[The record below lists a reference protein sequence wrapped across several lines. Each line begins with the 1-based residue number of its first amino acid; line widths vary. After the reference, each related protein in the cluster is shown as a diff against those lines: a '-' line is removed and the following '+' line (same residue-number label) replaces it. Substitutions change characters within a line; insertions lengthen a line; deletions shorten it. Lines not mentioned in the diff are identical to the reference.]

1 MLAPSFP
8 SRLIQ
13 EMFEETVR
21 RESLEITRDPN
32 HILYKEPEPIPSG
45 RRYENS
51 TCKKKNSTLR
61 DLCNTLSDKRHNN
74 GYSNVKHG
82 AYVSFEVFTL
92 FLSIVPLCFSAL
104 RISKENIVLL
114 TSNTLGMRA
123 DGVIHLKIKCM
134 II

>member
-21 RESLEITRDPN
+21 REGLEITRDPN

-51 TCKKKNSTLR
+51 TCKIKISTIR
-61 DLCNTLSDKRHNN
+61 YLCNTLSDKRHSS
-74 GYSNVKHG
+74 GYSIVKHG

-104 RISKENIVLL
+104 LISKENIVLL
-114 TSNTLGMRA
+114 TSNTLSMRA